1 MIAACPKCR
10 TRYQVE
16 EARIPKEGIRL
27 KCQRCDGI
35 FRVVLP
41 TPQPE
46 VATPAPQPVQAPV
59 PAPPA
64 SVPLS
69 VSSPNLRRTPPQEE
83 PEEILDRGK
92 LVLVAD
98 PNVEVGKRTVDT
110 LRSWGLSAILT
121 HDGVEA
127 ILEVQRKLP
136 AVVVIDAMLPRMYGF
151 QVCELMKRNESLR
164 EIKVVLVGEVH
175 DQSRYRRPAHDLYG
189 ADAYVEHPDMP
200 GGLES
205 HLREFGLPV
214 QAPASHRESLA
225 MQGTPGITSPSAQS
239 IPTSVP
245 EPMAPPVPVAPPPPV
260 PMEPPPP
267 VPMEP
272 PPPIASAPAPP
283 VVPQMPV
290 ARMET
295 LPDASQVVLGVDPSA
310 NLASLATEVPDDGF
324 ADQLAKA
331 ERLARIIISDVVL
344 YNEDLFSQAVASGDV
359 LPMMERELAE
369 GRAMFQQRIDER
381 IREKRDFLADEL
393 IRVAAQRKVSA

>member
-1 MIAACPKCR
+1 MHSELGFGGNKMIAACPKCR

-16 EARIPKEGIRL
+16 EARIPKDGIRL
-27 KCQRCDGI
+27 KCQRCDGV

-41 TPQPE
+41 TQQPE
-46 VATPAPQPVQAPV
+46 TAAPAPQPVQAPV

-64 SVPLS
+64 PVPLN
-69 VSSPNLRRTPPQEE
+69 VSSPNLRRTVPQAE
-83 PEEILDRGK
+83 PEEVLDREK

-214 QAPASHRESLA
+214 QVPASHRESLT

-239 IPTSVP
+239 IPTPVP
-245 EPMAPPVPVAPPPPV
+245 EPMAPPVPVAPPPPA
-260 PMEPPPP
+260 PMAP
-267 VPMEP
+267 
-272 PPPIASAPAPP
+272 PAPP
-283 VVPQMPV
+283 VVPQTPV

-344 YNEDLFSQAVASGDV
+344 YNEDLFGQAVASGDV